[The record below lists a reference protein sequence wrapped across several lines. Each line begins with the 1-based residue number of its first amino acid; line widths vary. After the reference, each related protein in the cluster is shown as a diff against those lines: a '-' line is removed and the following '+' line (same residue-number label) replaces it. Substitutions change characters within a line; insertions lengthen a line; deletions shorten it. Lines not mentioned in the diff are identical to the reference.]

1 MTEEVLNLSIY
12 LMLFKS
18 GNSELPEVFWTK
30 HGVKAALQALP
41 MSRAKEVFAN
51 VLKQN
56 GSKSFEE
63 LRAHSFAGI
72 IGDRIINA
80 DDPWDQAFFELV

>member
-1 MTEEVLNLSIY
+1 
-12 LMLFKS
+12 
-18 GNSELPEVFWTK
+18 
-30 HGVKAALQALP
+30 